1 MRRANFSIDVHLDT
15 WAVAFFTR
23 CGKNSANSLK
33 CVKKHVLRASKTHQ
47 QKRLPENEWV
57 MSTNDCKTVQPYLS
71 AYHDG
76 ELAAGQAATVA
87 QHVESCES
95 CAAELS
101 SFSSIGSNFA
111 QTPIPAKPS
120 NLWQRIERELP
131 TAVEPVT
138 LSRRFSVWIRESP
151 YGAGLVSM
159 AASVLVLLGA
169 GLWYGGGN
177 NHNMASSGAMATHGT
192 DGHSPDGEMSAE
204 HMVEFAGVMDEY
216 LQKLPSDP
224 DAAERMLLTKYDG
237 EKVDADGAVKLVGYR
252 PIVSG
257 GLPEGYS
264 LASTSV
270 LKMPCCTCVKAVC
283 KRNDGSTLVL
293 FEHDDEET
301 AWFCD
306 RRQSMATCGDKDCCL
321 VDLDSSIAATWKQG
335 TRSVTAVG
343 VRDQEEVAKLVTW
356 LDKS

>member
-1 MRRANFSIDVHLDT
+1 
-15 WAVAFFTR
+15 
-23 CGKNSANSLK
+23 
-33 CVKKHVLRASKTHQ
+33 
-47 QKRLPENEWV
+47 
-57 MSTNDCKTVQPYLS
+57 MSSNDCKTVQPYLS

-76 ELAAGQAATVA
+76 ELAAGQADTVA
-87 QHVESCES
+87 EHVESCES

-101 SFSSIGSNFA
+101 AFESLGSAFA
-111 QTPIPAKPS
+111 QTSFPAKPS
-120 NLWQRIERELP
+120 DLWQRIERELP
-131 TAVEPVT
+131 TAAEPVT
-138 LSRRFSVWIRESP
+138 LSKRFSLWVRESP

-177 NHNMASSGAMATHGT
+177 NHDMAGGGAMATHGR
-192 DGHSPDGEMSAE
+192 DGHSHDDEMSAE
-204 HMVEFAGVMDEY
+204 HMAEFAVVMDDY

-224 DAAERMLLTKYDG
+224 DGAEQMLLTKYDG
-237 EKVDADGAVKLVGYR
+237 ETVDAERAVKLVGYR

-283 KRNDGSTLVL
+283 KRSDGSTLVL

-301 AWFCD
+301 AWFGD
-306 RRQSMATCGDKDCCL
+306 RPQSMATCGDKDCCL
-321 VDLDSSIAATWKQG
+321 VDLDSSIAATWRQG
-335 TRSVTAVG
+335 SRSVTAVG
-343 VRDQEEVAKLVTW
+343 VRDQDEVTKLVTW
-356 LDKS
+356 LDKI

>member
-1 MRRANFSIDVHLDT
+1 
-15 WAVAFFTR
+15 
-23 CGKNSANSLK
+23 
-33 CVKKHVLRASKTHQ
+33 
-47 QKRLPENEWV
+47 

-71 AYHDG
+71 AYHDD

-87 QHVESCES
+87 KHVESCES

-101 SFSSIGSNFA
+101 SFRSIGSNFA

-138 LSRRFSVWIRESP
+138 LSRRFSVWVRESP
-151 YGAGLVSM
+151 YGAGLVSL
-159 AASVLVLLGA
+159 AASILLLLGF
-169 GLWYGGGN
+169 GLWYGGDQGN
-177 NHNMASSGAMATHGT
+177 VNNTAGGMAM
-192 DGHSPDGEMSAE
+192 HSHEGEEGMSAD
-204 HMVEFAGVMDEY
+204 HMLEFAGVMDEY

-224 DAAERMLLTKYDG
+224 DGAERMLLTKYDG

-301 AWFCD
+301 AWFGD

>member
-1 MRRANFSIDVHLDT
+1 
-15 WAVAFFTR
+15 
-23 CGKNSANSLK
+23 
-33 CVKKHVLRASKTHQ
+33 
-47 QKRLPENEWV
+47 

-87 QHVESCES
+87 KHVESCES

-101 SFSSIGSNFA
+101 SFRSLGSDFA

-120 NLWQRIERELP
+120 DLWQRIECELP
-131 TAVEPVT
+131 TAAEPVT
-138 LSRRFSVWIRESP
+138 LSRRFSVWVRESP

-177 NHNMASSGAMATHGT
+177 NHNMAGGGAMAMHGS
-192 DGHSPDGEMSAE
+192 DGHSHDGEEAMSAE
-204 HMVEFAGVMDEY
+204 HMAEFAGVMDDY

-224 DAAERMLLTKYDG
+224 DGAEQMLLTKYDG

-252 PIVSG
+252 PIVSS

-283 KRNDGSTLVL
+283 KRSDGSTLVL

-301 AWFCD
+301 AWFGD
-306 RRQSMATCGDKDCCL
+306 RRQSMAMCGDKDCCL

>member
-1 MRRANFSIDVHLDT
+1 
-15 WAVAFFTR
+15 
-23 CGKNSANSLK
+23 
-33 CVKKHVLRASKTHQ
+33 
-47 QKRLPENEWV
+47 
-57 MSTNDCKTVQPYLS
+57 MSSSDCNTVRSHLS

-76 ELAAGQAATVA
+76 ELSAELAATVA
-87 QHVESCES
+87 KHIESCES

-101 SFSSIGSNFA
+101 AFESIGSAFA
-111 QTPIPAKPS
+111 QTQIPAKPS
-120 NLWQRIERELP
+120 DLWQRIERELP
-131 TAVEPVT
+131 TTAEPVT
-138 LSRRFSVWIRESP
+138 LSKRFGVWVRESP

-169 GLWYGGGN
+169 GLWYGEERGGVKE
-177 NHNMASSGAMATHGT
+177 MGSGGAMAMHGS
-192 DGHSPDGEMSAE
+192 DGHSHDGDMSAE
-204 HMVEFAGVMDEY
+204 HMAEFAGVMTDY
-216 LQKLPSDP
+216 LQILPSDP
-224 DAAERMLLTKYDG
+224 DAAERMLLAKYNG

-257 GLPEGYS
+257 ELPKGYS

-283 KRNDGSTLVL
+283 KRSDGSTLVL

-301 AWFCD
+301 AWFGD
-306 RRQSMATCGDKDCCL
+306 RPSTMAMCGDKDCCL

-343 VRDQEEVAKLVTW
+343 VRDQEEVTTLVNW

>member
-1 MRRANFSIDVHLDT
+1 
-15 WAVAFFTR
+15 
-23 CGKNSANSLK
+23 
-33 CVKKHVLRASKTHQ
+33 
-47 QKRLPENEWV
+47 

-71 AYHDG
+71 AYYDG

-87 QHVESCES
+87 KHVESCEA

-101 SFSSIGSNFA
+101 AFESLGSAFA
-111 QTPIPAKPS
+111 QAPIPAKAS
-120 NLWQRIERELP
+120 DLWQRIERELP
-131 TAVEPVT
+131 AAAEPVT
-138 LSRRFSVWIRESP
+138 LSRRFSVWVRESP
-151 YGAGLVSM
+151 YGVGVVSM
-159 AASVLVLLGA
+159 AASILLLLGV
-169 GLWYGGGN
+169 GLWYGGGQDGMKN
-177 NHNMASSGAMATHGT
+177 TAGGMAM
-192 DGHSPDGEMSAE
+192 HSHEDEEGMSAE
-204 HMVEFAGVMDEY
+204 HMAEFAGVMDDY

-224 DAAERMLLTKYDG
+224 DGAEQMLLTKYDG
-237 EKVDADGAVKLVGYR
+237 EKVDAEGAVKLVGYR
-252 PIVSG
+252 PIVSS

-283 KRNDGSTLVL
+283 KRSDGSTLVL
-293 FEHDDEET
+293 FEHDDEEA
-301 AWFCD
+301 AWFGD

>member
-1 MRRANFSIDVHLDT
+1 
-15 WAVAFFTR
+15 
-23 CGKNSANSLK
+23 
-33 CVKKHVLRASKTHQ
+33 
-47 QKRLPENEWV
+47 
-57 MSTNDCKTVQPYLS
+57 MSTNDCKTVHPYLS

-87 QHVESCES
+87 KHVESCES
-95 CAAELS
+95 CEAELRAFES
-101 SFSSIGSNFA
+101 LGSAFA
-111 QTPIPAKPS
+111 QTPFPAKPGD
-120 NLWQRIERELP
+120 LWQRIERELP
-131 TAVEPVT
+131 TPAEPVS
-138 LSRRFSVWIRESP
+138 LSRKFGVWIRESP

-169 GLWYGGGN
+169 GLWYGGDNKHDMAGN
-177 NHNMASSGAMATHGT
+177 GGAIAMHDN
-192 DGHSPDGEMSAE
+192 DGHTHDDEMSAE
-204 HMVEFAGVMDEY
+204 HMAEFAGVMTDY
-216 LQKLPSDP
+216 LRKLPGDP
-224 DAAERMLLTKYDG
+224 DAAEQMLLSKYNG
-237 EKVDADGAVKLVGYR
+237 ETVDSDGAVKLVGYR

-283 KRNDGSTLVL
+283 KRSDGSTLVL

-301 AWFCD
+301 AWFGD
-306 RRQSMATCGDKDCCL
+306 QPSTMAMCGDKDCCL

-343 VRDQEEVAKLVTW
+343 VRDQEEVATLVNW

>member
-1 MRRANFSIDVHLDT
+1 MAMHSH
-15 WAVAFFTR
+15 
-23 CGKNSANSLK
+23 
-33 CVKKHVLRASKTHQ
+33 
-47 QKRLPENEWV
+47 E
-57 MSTNDCKTVQPYLS
+57 
-71 AYHDG
+71 G
-76 ELAAGQAATVA
+76 EEG
-87 QHVESCES
+87 
-95 CAAELS
+95 
-101 SFSSIGSNFA
+101 
-111 QTPIPAKPS
+111 
-120 NLWQRIERELP
+120 
-131 TAVEPVT
+131 
-138 LSRRFSVWIRESP
+138 
-151 YGAGLVSM
+151 
-159 AASVLVLLGA
+159 
-169 GLWYGGGN
+169 
-177 NHNMASSGAMATHGT
+177 
-192 DGHSPDGEMSAE
+192 MSAD
-204 HMVEFAGVMDEY
+204 HMVEFAGVMDDY
-216 LQKLPSDP
+216 LQKLPNDP
-224 DAAERMLLTKYDG
+224 DAAEQMLLTKYDG

-252 PIVSG
+252 PIVSS

-301 AWFCD
+301 AWFGD

>member
-1 MRRANFSIDVHLDT
+1 MREETA
-15 WAVAFFTR
+15 
-23 CGKNSANSLK
+23 
-33 CVKKHVLRASKTHQ
+33 ASGIKTHIQ
-47 QKRLPENEWV
+47 QKRLAENEWV

-87 QHVESCES
+87 KHVQSCES
-95 CAAELS
+95 CAAELRAFES
-101 SFSSIGSNFA
+101 LGSAFVQA
-111 QTPIPAKPS
+111 PIPAKPAD
-120 NLWQRIERELP
+120 LWQRIERELP
-131 TAVEPVT
+131 PAPEPVT
-138 LSRRFSVWIRESP
+138 LSRRFSVWARESP

-159 AASVLVLLGA
+159 AASILLLLGF
-169 GLWYGGGN
+169 GLWYGGDQDGMEN
-177 NHNMASSGAMATHGT
+177 TAGGMAM
-192 DGHSPDGEMSAE
+192 HSHDGEEGMSAE
-204 HMVEFAGVMDEY
+204 HMVEFAGVMDDY

-224 DAAERMLLTKYDG
+224 DGAEQMLLTKYDG
-237 EKVDADGAVKLVGYR
+237 EKVDAAGAAKLVGYR

-283 KRNDGSTLVL
+283 KRSDGSTLVL

-301 AWFCD
+301 AWFGD

-335 TRSVTAVG
+335 SRSVTVVG
-343 VRDQEEVAKLVTW
+343 VRDQDEVATLVNW